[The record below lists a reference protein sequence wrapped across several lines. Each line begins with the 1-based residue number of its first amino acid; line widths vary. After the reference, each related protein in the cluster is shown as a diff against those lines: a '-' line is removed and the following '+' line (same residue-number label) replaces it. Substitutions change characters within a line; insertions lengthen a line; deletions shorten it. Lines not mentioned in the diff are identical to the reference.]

1 MVTVKDH
8 CPGTKKWCVLF
19 SRLSDACLL
28 THRSGVDR
36 STCSGRTATAGPGRS
51 LRDHLTEHR
60 VRDIHERQAPRRP
73 CPPLDPAVL
82 HMVITRASARL
93 HRSPVWW
100 AAGAAAAADPRQHP
114 DDPLRKPPWCSP
126 GRISGAAALQPG
138 TRRAGERAGRAR
150 KTPVTLGRLVPGA
163 RLILGCPVPAA
174 RLSSGGAAASF
185 GRIRRHRVLPGWHGL
200 SAVRRHRWLMRSR

>member
-8 CPGTKKWCVLF
+8 CPGTMKWCVLF

-82 HMVITRASARL
+82 HMVITRAPARL

-150 KTPVTLGRLVPGA
+150 KSASHPRPAGTRCQVDPRVAGPGGQVVIGGRGPRASDAYGDTAFCQAGMTCQL
-163 RLILGCPVPAA
+163 
-174 RLSSGGAAASF
+174 SGGTA
-185 GRIRRHRVLPGWHGL
+185 G
-200 SAVRRHRWLMRSR
+200 